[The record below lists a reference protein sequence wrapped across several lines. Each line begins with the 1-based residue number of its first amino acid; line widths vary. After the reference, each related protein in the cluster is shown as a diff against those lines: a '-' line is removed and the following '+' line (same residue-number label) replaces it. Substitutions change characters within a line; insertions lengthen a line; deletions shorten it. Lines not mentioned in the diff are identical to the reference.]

1 MKKSLIFILIIS
13 CVMLLSACAKAET
26 ENNIVLSFCG
36 KNETLELNNGV
47 IVLSDS
53 REAFS
58 GGNFEVVNPEIFSN
72 ISSYSITFYTTYGDK
87 KSVIISD
94 GILDKT
100 ENVVEVGGGLGQAAA
115 EDVLLD
121 YSIKNVRD
129 LKDNLWFELKTMD
142 VDGNENT
149 HQLQLDF
156 TQVTQ
161 IDIP

>member
-58 GGNFEVVNPEIFSN
+58 GGNFEVVNPEMFSK
-72 ISSYSITFYTTYGDK
+72 ISSYLYNI
-87 KSVIISD
+87 
-94 GILDKT
+94 
-100 ENVVEVGGGLGQAAA
+100 
-115 EDVLLD
+115 
-121 YSIKNVRD
+121 RR
-129 LKDNLWFELKTMD
+129 
-142 VDGNENT
+142 
-149 HQLQLDF
+149 
-156 TQVTQ
+156 
-161 IDIP
+161 